1 MKFLDSIKN
10 IAGRSGLQFQKHSPE
25 ILMGIGAASF
35 IGAII
40 SACKATTRVE
50 DVLELH
56 RDRMVNAREA
66 AKLIEEDITVINGDN
81 PDINFDLKREKVII
95 YANTALEFSK
105 LYAPTIA
112 SGALSL
118 ACFFKAYNIVNT
130 RYLGAVAAY
139 NAVSSAFNDYR
150 ARVRKELGEES
161 DRHFRYGTE
170 YSKIEHIET
179 DENGKKKKT
188 TEAIENIDGSS
199 ISEYAR
205 FFDQSCPEWDPN
217 PLFNLKWLKANET
230 AANDILNARG
240 HIFLNEVYDMIGLPH
255 TSEGAVVGWVKGNG
269 DDFVDFGLY
278 NPDNASARRFIN
290 GDEAVVLLDFNV
302 DGIIFDKI

>member
-1 MKFLDSIKN
+1 MKFFDSIKN
-10 IAGRSGLQFQKHSPE
+10 IAGRSGLQLQKHSPE

-40 SACKATTRVE
+40 SACKATTRAE

-56 RDRMVNAREA
+56 RDRMDNAKLA
-66 AKLIEEDITVINGDN
+66 AKLIEDDIANGDT
-81 PDINFDLKREKVII
+81 PTVDFELKREKVII
-95 YANTALEFSK
+95 YAHTALGFSR
-105 LYAPTIA
+105 LYAPAIA

-118 ACFFKAYNIVNT
+118 ACFFKAYNIINT

-150 ARVRKELGEES
+150 ARVRKELGDES

-170 YSKIEHIET
+170 YTQFEYITK

-188 TEAIENIDGSS
+188 TEAVENIDSNN
-199 ISEYAR
+199 ISEYAK

-278 NPDNASARRFIN
+278 NPDNTSARRFIN

>member
-1 MKFLDSIKN
+1 MKFLDNLKN
-10 IAGRSGLQFQKHSPE
+10 IAGRTGLQFQKHSPE

-35 IGAII
+35 ISAII
-40 SACKATTRVE
+40 SACKATTRAE

-56 RDRMVNAREA
+56 RYRMDNAKLA
-66 AKLIEEDITVINGDN
+66 AKLIEDDIANGDT
-81 PDINFDLKREKVII
+81 PAVDFELKREKVII
-95 YANTALEFSK
+95 YAHTALGFSR
-105 LYAPTIA
+105 LYAPAIA

-118 ACFFKAYNIVNT
+118 ACFFKAYNIINT

-139 NAVSSAFNDYR
+139 NTVSSAFNDYR

-170 YSKIEHIET
+170 YSQIEHIET

-188 TEAIENIDGSS
+188 TEAVENIDSNN
-199 ISEYAR
+199 ISEYAK